1 MLESNTSR
9 NQVEEVVADAEQPNI
24 ADLSL
29 EEMQKLMGSENQQQP
44 LKVTFNVSF
53 PDAEIFGVK
62 LVNGRP
68 TRTLITVTNNE
79 AEEVNIL
86 AAVGGLY
93 SPLNTAG
100 APDPPQSVRNFT
112 AAKYGKT
119 IAPKSAETFTYAYQ
133 TVMQPQD
140 LLLELKTVV
149 ARGQNVFT
157 SSVFRENV
165 SVVEAPTSLLD
176 PQM

>member
-1 MLESNTSR
+1 MESGKESW
-9 NQVEEVVADAEQPNI
+9 AAEN
-24 ADLSL
+24 
-29 EEMQKLMGSENQQQP
+29 KQQP

-79 AEEVNIL
+79 ATDVNVL

-112 AAKYGKT
+112 GAKYGKT
-119 IAPKSAETFTYAYQ
+119 IAPGTSETLTYAYA

-149 ARGQNVFT
+149 SRGQNVFT
-157 SSVFRENV
+157 TSVFRENV
-165 SVVEAPTSLLD
+165 SVVEAPTSFLD

>member
-1 MLESNTSR
+1 MQAYMESGKESW
-9 NQVEEVVADAEQPNI
+9 AAEN
-24 ADLSL
+24 
-29 EEMQKLMGSENQQQP
+29 KQQP

-68 TRTLITVTNNE
+68 TRTLITVQNNE
-79 AEEVNIL
+79 ATDVNVL

-93 SPLNTAG
+93 SPLGLEG
-100 APDPPQSVRNFT
+100 AAEPISVRNFT
-112 AAKYGKT
+112 GAKYGKT
-119 IAPKSAETFTYAYQ
+119 IAPGASETLTYAYA

-140 LLLELKTVV
+140 VLLELKTVV
-149 ARGQNVFT
+149 SRGQNVFT
-157 SSVFRENV
+157 STVFRENV
-165 SVVEAPTSLLD
+165 SVVEAPTSFLD